1 MIPGMKCSICKN
13 ELTRAMGYN
22 WGACDQCAIRVIK
35 EEILQ
40 IKIKE
45 LNNGK

>member
-1 MIPGMKCSICKN
+1 
-13 ELTRAMGYN
+13 MGYN
-22 WGACDQCAIRVIK
+22 WGACDQCAKKAIK
-35 EEILQ
+35 EESLQ